1 MTNENELMEF
11 FKTMANAER
20 LKIAGLLG
28 IERLSAVGL
37 ADRLKIKPAAI
48 VNHLER
54 LLVLGLVRQDGVLY
68 ALDAAALEA
77 MSRRVLAGSRPK
89 VSPDDFEGE
98 AYERKVLSDFIS
110 PEGKVKSLPSQDKK
124 LLVVL
129 EHVARAFEPGA
140 HYTEKE
146 VNGILMGFYQD
157 IAFLRRYLVDKGL
170 LMRSKDGRDYW
181 RKES

>member
-1 MTNENELMEF
+1 MTNENELLEF
-11 FKTMANAER
+11 FKTLANAER
-20 LKIAGLLG
+20 LKITGLLG
-28 IERLSAVGL
+28 IEPLSAVSL
-37 ADRLKIKPAAI
+37 AERLHVKPAAI
-48 VNHLER
+48 ANHLER
-54 LLVLGLVRQDGVLY
+54 LLVLGLVKQDGAMY
-68 ALDAAALEA
+68 TLDAAALEA

-89 VSPDDFEGE
+89 VSPEDFEGE

-110 PEGKVKSLPSQDKK
+110 ADGKVKSLPSQDKK